1 MSWST
6 LPLLRT
12 LRLGVSKMLTAV
24 EVLIGALRREN
35 PRGPSVDD
43 RMNSKVSVDQYR
55 DQINVSSTDEE

>member
-12 LRLGVSKMLTAV
+12 LRLGVNKMLTAV
-24 EVLIGALRREN
+24 EVLIGGLRREN